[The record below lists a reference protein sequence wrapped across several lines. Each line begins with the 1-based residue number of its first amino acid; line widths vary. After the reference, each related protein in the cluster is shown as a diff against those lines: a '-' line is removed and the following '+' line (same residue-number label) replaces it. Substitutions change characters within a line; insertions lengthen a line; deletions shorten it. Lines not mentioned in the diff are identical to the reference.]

1 MGWLFNP
8 VEALAVLVYY
18 LLSRCCPYLLHR
30 LQCALLKD
38 IIIYGLCFGL
48 CKNYIMSMVCVPVS
62 AKNSEKEG
70 ILDEK

>member
-1 MGWLFNP
+1 MLPLSIG
-8 VEALAVLVYY
+8 VSLASLTM
-18 LLSRCCPYLLHR
+18 CR
-30 LQCALLKD
+30 LND

-48 CKNYIMSMVCVPVS
+48 CKNYIVSMVCVPVS